1 MKKTKLIDVFEN
13 PLTDGIFSYIADM
26 SPSVPWGSDINPATL
41 DAEYFGNISGQKT
54 IAPLI
59 KNIMLK
65 DSTTNKLTE
74 ANLQQLATL
83 IYKLN
88 YKMWVKE
95 YATLNFD
102 YNPISNYD
110 MTETETASGTNGNTR
125 TNTGTQTD
133 ANTGTVSTTH
143 TGTQT
148 EENTGTVATTHTGTQ
163 GTSDTSSASGTSSGS
178 SDRGLYG
185 FNSSE
190 SVGDSTDATENETTT
205 TATGSSTRTDN
216 LTDERTDDTTRTQTD
231 NLTDQ
236 RTDNTTHTRT
246 DNLSESESGTHSDTR
261 TLTRSGNIGVTTSQ
275 QMIEAERELNKWNYF
290 YNIVFPSVDKVL
302 TICLYS

>member
-1 MKKTKLIDVFEN
+1 MKKMKLIDIFEN
-13 PLTDGIFSYIADM
+13 PITDGIFSYLAEM
-26 SPSVPWGSDINPATL
+26 TPSVPWGDDIDSSTL
-41 DAEYFGNISGQKT
+41 DAEYLGNISGQKT
-54 IAPLI
+54 IAPLL
-59 KNIMLK
+59 KNIILK

-88 YKMWVKE
+88 FTIWDKE
-95 YATLNFD
+95 YATLNFE

-110 MTETETASGTNGNTR
+110 MIETETGSGTTGNTR

-143 TGTQT
+143 TGTQ
-148 EENTGTVATTHTGTQ
+148 
-163 GTSDTSSASGTSSGS
+163 GTSDNNTVSGTSSGS
-178 SDRGLYG
+178 ADRGLYG

-190 SVGDSTDATENETTT
+190 SVGDSTDSTTSTTST

-216 LTDERTDDTTRTQTD
+216 LTD
-231 NLTDQ
+231 N
-236 RTDNTTHTRT
+236 RTDNTTRTRT

-275 QMIEAERELNKWNYF
+275 QMIEAERELNRWNYF
-290 YNIVFPSVDKVL
+290 YNIVFPSIDKVL
-302 TICLYS
+302 TICTYS

>member
-1 MKKTKLIDVFEN
+1 MKKTKLIDIFEN
-13 PLTDGIFSYIADM
+13 PITDGIFSYLAKIT
-26 SPSVPWGSDINPATL
+26 PSVPWGSDVDSSTL
-41 DAEYFGNISGQKT
+41 DAEYLGNVSGQKT
-54 IAPLI
+54 IAPLV
-59 KNIMLK
+59 KNIILK

-88 YKMWVKE
+88 YKIWVKE

-110 MTETETASGTNGNTR
+110 MTETETGSGTTGNTR

-133 ANTGTVSTTH
+133 ANTGTVS
-143 TGTQT
+143 
-148 EENTGTVATTHTGTQ
+148 TTHTGTQ

-185 FNSSE
+185 FNSSK
-190 SVGDSTDATENETTT
+190 SVGDSTDATESETTT

-216 LTDERTDDTTRTQTD
+216 LTD
-231 NLTDQ
+231 N
-236 RTDNTTHTRT
+236 RTDNTTRTRT
-246 DNLSESESGTHSDTR
+246 DNLSETESGTHSDTR

-290 YNIVFPSVDKVL
+290 YNIVFPSIDKVL
-302 TICLYS
+302 TICTYS

>member
-1 MKKTKLIDVFEN
+1 MKKTKLIDIFEN
-13 PLTDGIFSYIADM
+13 PITDGIFSYIAEIT
-26 SPSVPWGSDINPATL
+26 PSVPWGSDVDSSTL

-54 IAPLI
+54 IAPLV
-59 KNIMLK
+59 KNIILK

-88 YKMWVKE
+88 YKTWVKE
-95 YATLNFD
+95 YATLNFE

-110 MTETETASGTNGNTR
+110 MTETETGSGTTGNTR

-133 ANTGTVSTTH
+133 ANTGTVS
-143 TGTQT
+143 
-148 EENTGTVATTHTGTQ
+148 TTHTGTQ

-190 SVGDSTDATENETTT
+190 IVGDNTDATESETTT

-216 LTDERTDDTTRTQTD
+216 LTDA
-231 NLTDQ
+231 

-275 QMIEAERELNKWNYF
+275 QMIEAERELNMWNYF
-290 YNIVFPSVDKVL
+290 YSVVFPSVDKVL
-302 TICLYS
+302 TICTYS

>member
-1 MKKTKLIDVFEN
+1 MKKTKLIDIFEN
-13 PLTDGIFSYIADM
+13 PITDGIFSYIAEIT
-26 SPSVPWGSDINPATL
+26 PSVPWVDGIDSSTL
-41 DAEYFGNISGQKT
+41 DAEYLGNFSGQKT
-54 IAPLI
+54 VSPLI
-59 KNIMLK
+59 KNVILK

-88 YKMWVKE
+88 FSIWDKE
-95 YATLNFD
+95 FATLNFVYD
-102 YNPISNYD
+102 PISNYD
-110 MTETETASGTNGNTR
+110 MTETETGSGTTGNTR
-125 TNTGTQTD
+125 NNTGTQTD

-143 TGTQT
+143 TGTQ
-148 EENTGTVATTHTGTQ
+148 
-163 GTSDTSSASGTSSGS
+163 GTSDTNTVSGTSTGS
-178 SDRGLYG
+178 ADRGLYG

-190 SVGDSTDATENETTT
+190 SVGDSTDSTTNTTST

-216 LTDERTDDTTRTQTD
+216 LTDS
-231 NLTDQ
+231 
-236 RTDNTTHTRT
+236 RTDNTTRTRT

-302 TICLYS
+302 TTMTY

>member
-1 MKKTKLIDVFEN
+1 MKKTKLIDIFEN
-13 PLTDGIFSYIADM
+13 PITDGIFSYLAEL
-26 SPSVPWGSDINPATL
+26 SPSVPWGDDIDPITL
-41 DAEYFGNISGQKT
+41 DAEYIGNISGQKT

-59 KNIMLK
+59 KNVILK

-88 YKMWVKE
+88 FTIWDKE
-95 YATLNFD
+95 YATLNFE
-102 YNPISNYD
+102 YNPISNFD
-110 MTETETASGTNGNTR
+110 MTETETGSGTTGNTR

-143 TGTQT
+143 TGTQ
-148 EENTGTVATTHTGTQ
+148 
-163 GTSDTSSASGTSSGS
+163 GTSVNNTVSGTSSGS
-178 SDRGLYG
+178 ADRGLYG

-190 SVGDSTDATENETTT
+190 SVGDSTDSTTSTTST

-216 LTDERTDDTTRTQTD
+216 LTDA
-231 NLTDQ
+231 
-236 RTDNTTHTRT
+236 RTDNTTRTRT

-275 QMIEAERELNKWNYF
+275 QMIEAERELNRWNYF
-290 YNIVFPSVDKVL
+290 FNIVFPSIDKVL
-302 TICLYS
+302 TICTYS

>member
-1 MKKTKLIDVFEN
+1 MKKTKLIDIFEN
-13 PLTDGIFSYIADM
+13 PITDGIFSYIAEIT
-26 SPSVPWGSDINPATL
+26 PSVPWGSDVDSSTL
-41 DAEYFGNISGQKT
+41 DTEYFGNISGQKT
-54 IAPLI
+54 IAPLV
-59 KNIMLK
+59 KNIILK

-95 YATLNFD
+95 YATLNFEYD
-102 YNPISNYD
+102 PISNYD
-110 MTETETASGTNGNTR
+110 MTETETGSGTTGNTR

-133 ANTGTVSTTH
+133 ANTGTVS
-143 TGTQT
+143 
-148 EENTGTVATTHTGTQ
+148 TTHTGTQ

-190 SVGDSTDATENETTT
+190 SVGDSTDATESETTT

-216 LTDERTDDTTRTQTD
+216 LTDS
-231 NLTDQ
+231 

-302 TICLYS
+302 TICTYS